1 MSRVISIVNLY
12 GFGINSWTGSVVSVK
27 FHDMKQIL
35 ALVTLCGAL
44 VLTGCASLSGD
55 YEYQDIDTLIEH
67 AAWDTVNILWRSY
80 EDLETAAMR
89 NLAVYY
95 FLEGGEI
102 SPLSDTL
109 IEGLTTEIANAVS
122 YEGMRVRV
130 VSRTTLDQ
138 ILQELA
144 FQSSDLV
151 DAETQ
156 ISVGKQLGAAIVV
169 TGIISPIDRGK
180 KFNIQLIEVETG
192 VVLGGFIKYLIQE

>member
-1 MSRVISIVNLY
+1 VLFSA
-12 GFGINSWTGSVVSVK
+12 T
-27 FHDMKQIL
+27 FHDMKQSF
-35 ALVTLCGAL
+35 AFVPLCVVL
-44 VLTGCASLSGD
+44 VLAGCASLSGD
-55 YEYQDIDTLIEH
+55 YEYQDIDALIEE
-67 AAWDTVNILWRSY
+67 AAWETVSVLWNSY
-80 EDLETAAMR
+80 EDLETGPMR

-95 FLEGGEI
+95 FLEGGEV

-109 IEGLTTEIANAVS
+109 IEGLTTETANAVN
-122 YEGMRVRV
+122 YEGIQVRV

-156 ISVGKQLGAAIVV
+156 ISVGKQLGAEIVV
-169 TGIISPIDRGK
+169 TGTISPVDRGK

-192 VVLGGFIKYLIQE
+192 VVLGGFIMYLIQE